1 MNEQIW
7 NGRWCIGEKQEEKER
22 EENRRR
28 RRRGSSNCPTVH
40 EGRSTQ
46 LGKCISGKN
55 IFLGSCRR
63 IWLCQPFIT
72 SRQSH
77 GSIFCRIFEKVH
89 LRGSY
94 LKEDKGQWPKDHH
107 LKAKT
112 AHSLSHLHLM
122 HQSQLLCRCMV
133 QRYCPSSVTHI
144 SNPMDHPAQYTG
156 NQSIGNRYLV
166 NEWLW

>member
-1 MNEQIW
+1 MNEQFW
-7 NGRWCIGEKQEEKER
+7 NDGWCVGEKQEEKER
-22 EENRRR
+22 EEKEEEE
-28 RRRGSSNCPTVH
+28 GELQLSNCPWQVH
-40 EGRSTQ
+40 
-46 LGKCISGKN
+46 LGQEHLPWILLKN
-55 IFLGSCRR
+55 LVVPTIY
-63 IWLCQPFIT
+63 T

-94 LKEDKGQWPKDHH
+94 YKEDTGQWPKDHH

-122 HQSQLLCRCMV
+122 HQSQLLCRCTV

-144 SNPMDHPAQYTG
+144 SNLMDHPAQYTG